1 MRRLRTARSPDP
13 DDFAKE
19 GFDRADLEGDAIGP
33 VSDEIPWLRP
43 FGADIEGLVLAET
56 ASTLESEAARVP
68 RQARELV
75 SLGRRLD
82 ALLLLGRYL
91 EDSPRD
97 AAVRELLAELL
108 DEGNEPERAIEQ
120 LTAALTDASDPV
132 PILVRRGAILAR
144 RGRTAEAERDLRDA
158 IRQRAG
164 YAPAHLHLGLTLLR
178 RGLAA
183 DAADA
188 LREALRLSPDDP
200 DATFYLG
207 EAQQS
212 AGDLT
217 GALRTLE
224 RAAMLAPS
232 NPRAYKLMGRLLDRL
247 GRTEDARVMHQ
258 RARAPGSA

>member
-13 DDFAKE
+13 DDFAEE

-33 VSDEIPWLRP
+33 VSDEISWLRP
-43 FGADIEGLVLAET
+43 FGTDIEGLVLADP
-56 ASTLESEAARVP
+56 ASGLEPEAARVP

-82 ALLLLGRYL
+82 ALLLLQRYL
-91 EDSPRD
+91 DDAPRD
-97 AAVRELLAELL
+97 AAVRALLADFL
-108 DEGNEPERAIEQ
+108 DDGDEPERAIEE
-120 LTAALTDASDPV
+120 LTTALADASDPI
-132 PILVRRGAILAR
+132 PMLVRRGAILAR
-144 RGRTAEAERDLRDA
+144 RGRTAEAEQDMRNA

-164 YAPAHLHLGLTLLR
+164 YAPAHLQLGLTLLR
-178 RGLAA
+178 RGLGA

-188 LREALRLSPDDP
+188 LREALRLTPGDP
-200 DATFYLG
+200 DAMYYLG

-212 AGDLT
+212 VGDLD

-224 RAAMLAPS
+224 QAAALAPS

-247 GRTEDARVMHQ
+247 GRTDDARVMHQ
-258 RARAPGSA
+258 RARSAGTS